1 MMEYMNSDIMRGIRN
16 ELLNGNQP
24 ALCTDCHYE
33 SNQNKVSGRQRQL
46 LKSAITEDAFEKTF
60 CASPHWDNFAY
71 SADNDGLTQTAP
83 VDLQID
89 LGNTCNSAC
98 IMCPPRYSSRVTED
112 HKKLHTI
119 YPDLF
124 TNPSKLKNWTDDPT
138 LVDKFIEE
146 LSNIDNLHYIHF
158 LGGETLYLK
167 SFYDICN
174 RLIDAGLAK
183 TIIMGTTTN
192 CTVYDSRI
200 EHIIENFKQVHLGLS
215 VESISPLNDYI
226 RWPSKSSVVT
236 ANMQKF
242 LKLREQSN
250 LFVSLRITPNI
261 FSIWQIDQIFEY
273 MIEHSVIAES
283 CNILYDPSCLRMELL
298 PTDLRQQ
305 ILSKINNVI
314 EKHQLVK
321 SGNVIINR
329 RRTDIINPV
338 ISAVIFEYKEFLE
351 NYLTPT
357 NIEEERKNL
366 TRFIR
371 AYEDLHQNN
380 ILEHL
385 PEYEEFLRSYGY

>member
-1 MMEYMNSDIMRGIRN
+1 
-16 ELLNGNQP
+16 
-24 ALCTDCHYE
+24 
-33 SNQNKVSGRQRQL
+33 
-46 LKSAITEDAFEKTF
+46 
-60 CASPHWDNFAY
+60 
-71 SADNDGLTQTAP
+71 
-83 VDLQID
+83 
-89 LGNTCNSAC
+89 
-98 IMCPPRYSSRVTED
+98 
-112 HKKLHTI
+112 
-119 YPDLF
+119 
-124 TNPSKLKNWTDDPT
+124 
-138 LVDKFIEE
+138 
-146 LSNIDNLHYIHF
+146 
-158 LGGETLYLK
+158 
-167 SFYDICN
+167 
-174 RLIDAGLAK
+174 
-183 TIIMGTTTN
+183 
-192 CTVYDSRI
+192 
-200 EHIIENFKQVHLGLS
+200 
-215 VESISPLNDYI
+215 
-226 RWPSKSSVVT
+226 VVT

-242 LKLREQSN
+242 LKLRKQSN

-298 PTDLRQQ
+298 PTDLRQL
-305 ILSKINNVI
+305 IVNKIDKVI

>member
-1 MMEYMNSDIMRGIRN
+1 
-16 ELLNGNQP
+16 
-24 ALCTDCHYE
+24 
-33 SNQNKVSGRQRQL
+33 
-46 LKSAITEDAFEKTF
+46 
-60 CASPHWDNFAY
+60 
-71 SADNDGLTQTAP
+71 
-83 VDLQID
+83 
-89 LGNTCNSAC
+89 
-98 IMCPPRYSSRVTED
+98 MCPPRYSSRVTED

-124 TNPSKLKNWTDDPT
+124 TNPVKLKNWADDPT

-146 LSNIDNLHYIHF
+146 LSDIDNLHYIHF

-183 TIIMGTTTN
+183 NIIMGTTTN

-242 LKLREQSN
+242 LKLRKQSN

-298 PTDLRQQ
+298 PTDLRQL
-305 ILSKINNVI
+305 IVNKIDKVI